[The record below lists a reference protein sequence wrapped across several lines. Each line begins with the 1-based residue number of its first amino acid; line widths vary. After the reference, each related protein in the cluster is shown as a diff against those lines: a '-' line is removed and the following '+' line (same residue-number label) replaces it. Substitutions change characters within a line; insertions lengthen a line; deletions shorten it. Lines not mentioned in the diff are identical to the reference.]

1 MYDVPLDGR
10 PGRLSF
16 GPRPRSASEVAGVDW
31 LLSLLTPEETAE
43 LGLES
48 LSAQRFPI
56 PDRQCP
62 EDRPALTG
70 LLFQAQ
76 DCLKAGG
83 HVHIHCRAGIG
94 RAGMVTA
101 CLLMRLGVADVWE
114 RLSEVRG
121 VAVPDTLEQ
130 REWADAYGRSLN
142 GASNLDEAL
151 GRLLS

>member
-1 MYDVPLDGR
+1 LYHVPLEGI

-16 GPRPRSASEVAGVDW
+16 GPRPRSASELAGVDW
-31 LLSLLTPEETAE
+31 LLSLLTPEETRE

-48 LSAQRFPI
+48 QVAHRYSIADRHCPGEPASLTTLLVEAQ
-56 PDRQCP
+56 
-62 EDRPALTG
+62 A
-70 LLFQAQ
+70 
-76 DCLKAGG
+76 CLNRGG

-101 CLLMRLGVADVWE
+101 CLLMRLGVRDVWD
-114 RLSEVRG
+114 RLQAARG
-121 VAVPDTLEQ
+121 VAVPDTPKQ
-130 REWADAYGRSLN
+130 KQWAEDYGRRLN